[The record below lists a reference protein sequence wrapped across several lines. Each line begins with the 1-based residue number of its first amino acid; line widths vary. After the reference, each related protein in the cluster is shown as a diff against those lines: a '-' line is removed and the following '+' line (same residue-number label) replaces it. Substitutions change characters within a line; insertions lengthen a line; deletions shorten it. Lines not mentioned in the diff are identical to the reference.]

1 MKANFSRIFFYIWP
15 HARKHW
21 VSCTLVFSGY
31 AVGVAFDS
39 ILRPYIYKELIDAL
53 SSGGEREVIIERTMF
68 LWFLLCGSIILHNI
82 GFRMGDYANSYFQSN
97 IMKELHDTA
106 FRRLLRHSYHFFSNN
121 FSGSIVAKAKRFT
134 RSFET
139 FFDVVSFQLWFSLL
153 VLTGIIVVLFIKAPV
168 LAWIFLAWTAVYIF
182 ITGLFIRK
190 KIGYDLSEAEADSS
204 VTARLAD
211 SILNVLNIKVFG
223 ADKQE
228 RKSFQAVTADEEEK
242 RRRAWNY
249 GNFQYTV
256 QGCLMG
262 ILQVSVIFLSIRL
275 WSAGELSI
283 GMIVLLQLYMLNLFD
298 ILWNLGKSL
307 TKAVKA
313 MTEMKEVVDIF
324 DLPIEIADPASPQK
338 LAIKDG
344 HIVFNDV
351 TFRYQDGVSVFES
364 FSLEIQPGER
374 IGLVGHS
381 GAGKSTITKLL
392 LRFADVN
399 QGSILI
405 DGQDIRTLTQN
416 DLRSV
421 ISYVPQDSILF
432 HRSIRENIAYGKPEA
447 TDQEIQEVAKKAH
460 AHGFIAKLSNGYETL
475 VGERG
480 VKLSGGE
487 RQRVAI
493 ARAMLKN
500 SPILVLDEATSS
512 LDSVSE
518 AYIQE
523 AFIELMKEKT
533 TLVIA
538 HRLSTIQKMDRI
550 VVLED
555 GAIVEVGTHKELLA
569 KQGVYANLWSHQSGG
584 FIE

>member
-1 MKANFSRIFFYIWP
+1 MKTNFLRIFFYIWP
-15 HARKHW
+15 HIRKHW
-21 VSCTLVFSGY
+21 VSCALVFSGY

-53 SSGGEREVIIERTMF
+53 TSGGDMKVIIERAMF
-68 LWFLLCGSIILHNI
+68 LWFLLCGSVILHNI
-82 GFRMGDYANSYFQSN
+82 GYRMGDYANSYFQSN
-97 IMKELHDTA
+97 IMKELHDEA

-139 FFDVVSFQLWFSLL
+139 FVDVVSYQLWFSLL
-153 VLTGIIVVLFIKAPV
+153 VLAGIIVVLFIKAPV
-168 LAWIFLAWTAVYIF
+168 LAWIFLAWTVMYIF

-211 SILNVLNIKVFG
+211 SILNILNIKMFG

-228 RKSFQAVTADEEEK
+228 RKNFQVVTTDEEQK

-249 GNFQYTV
+249 GNFQYAV
-256 QGCLMG
+256 QACLMG

-275 WSAGELSI
+275 WSVGELSI

-324 DLPIEIADPASPQK
+324 DLPIDIADPAFPEK
-338 LAIKDG
+338 LVIKDG
-344 HIVFNDV
+344 HIVFTDV
-351 TFRYQDGVSVFES
+351 TFRYQGGISVFEN

-399 QGSILI
+399 HGSIFI

-432 HRSIRENIAYGKPEA
+432 HRSIRENIAYGKPGA

-460 AHGFIAKLSNGYETL
+460 AHEFIAKLSNGYDTL

-518 AYIQE
+518 SYIQE
-523 AFIELMKEKT
+523 SFIELMKEKT
-533 TLVIA
+533 TIVIA

-569 KQGVYANLWSHQSGG
+569 KQGVYANLWNHQSGG

>member
-39 ILRPYIYKELIDAL
+39 ILRPYIYKELIDVL
-53 SSGGEREVIIERTMF
+53 SSGGDMEVIIERAMF
-68 LWFLLCGSIILHNI
+68 LWFLLCGSVILHNI

-97 IMKELHDTA
+97 IMKELHDAA

-139 FFDVVSFQLWFSLL
+139 FFDVVSYQLWFSLL
-153 VLTGIIVVLFIKAPV
+153 VLTGIIVVMFITAPV
-168 LAWIFLAWTAVYIF
+168 LAWIFLVWTAVYIF

-211 SILNVLNIKVFG
+211 SILNVLNIKMFS

-228 RKSFQAVTADEEEK
+228 GKSFHAVTADEEQK

-256 QGCLMG
+256 QACLMG

-324 DLPIEIADPASPQK
+324 DLPIEIADPTSPQK

-344 HIVFNDV
+344 YIVFNDV
-351 TFRYQDGVSVFES
+351 TFRYQGGVSVFEN

-399 QGSILI
+399 HGSILI

-447 TDQEIQEVAKKAH
+447 TNQEIQEVAKKAH
-460 AHGFIAKLSNGYETL
+460 AHEFIAKLSNGYDTL

-518 AYIQE
+518 SYIQE

-555 GAIVEVGTHKELLA
+555 GAIVEVGTHKELLT